1 MYFQKSALPEPVRF
15 ALKGLVVV
23 AGGNRTPGFS
33 LVPPDDRSRMF
44 HATACWLRAVF
55 DFFSR
60 PDLKA
65 VKAAS
70 FLHMS

>member
-23 AGGNRTPGFS
+23 AGGNHTPVFRS
-33 LVPPDDRSRMF
+33 CRRMIEVECSTPPPVGSELFLISSRD
-44 HATACWLRAVF
+44 L
-55 DFFSR
+55 
-60 PDLKA
+60 DLKA